1 MKEQI
6 KKALGYK
13 DRALDARADSDLPR
27 ALKLIDKA
35 IDLLEELWSQKGEAI
50 DSAGANASPDERDLV
65 EALAETY
72 GVKGGILRSNGDP
85 ESAVGAYDKG
95 LFFEQHQARKVDNSY
110 NLVQRLANRV
120 LAAPHMV
127 GATEW
132 EVLSKDMWQE
142 LEKSRD
148 ELQRQGISRGNDPW
162 WAADM
167 VTVQLLLSPRD
178 TSHGRQRAQKAYEAF
193 EQLKPKARVYE
204 SALRALEDLGNCL
217 EQVAEG
223 DRSKNLNV
231 IVEQLK
237 DITKQVEDEFEKA
250 KTR

>member
-6 KKALGYK
+6 KKALGFK
-13 DRALDARADSDLPR
+13 DRARDARDEGDLPR

-35 IDLLEELWSQKGEAI
+35 IALLEELWSQKGAAI

-85 ESAVGAYDKG
+85 ASAVDAYDKG
-95 LFFEQHQARKVDNSY
+95 LFFEQHPARKVDNSY
-110 NLVQRLANRV
+110 NLIQRLTNRV
-120 LAAPHMV
+120 LAAPNMV
-127 GATEW
+127 GAPEW
-132 EVLSKDMWQE
+132 NVSSKDMWQE

-162 WAADM
+162 WAADV
-167 VTVQLLLSPRD
+167 VTVQLLLTPQDPSN
-178 TSHGRQRAQKAYEAF
+178 GRQRVQKAYEAF
-193 EQLKPKARVYE
+193 EQLEPKPRVYE
-204 SALRALEDLGNCL
+204 SALRALGDLRNCL

-223 DRSKNLNV
+223 ERSENLKV
-231 IVEQLK
+231 IIGQLK
-237 DITKQVEDEFEKA
+237 DITKQFEDGFEKA

>member
-6 KKALGYK
+6 KKALDYK
-13 DRALDARADSDLPR
+13 DRALDARNDDLPR

-35 IDLLEELWSQKGEAI
+35 IALLEELWSQKGAAI

-85 ESAVGAYDKG
+85 ASAVGAYGKG

-110 NLVQRLANRV
+110 NLVQRLTNRL
-120 LAAPHMV
+120 LAEPNVV
-127 GATEW
+127 G
-132 EVLSKDMWQE
+132 SKEFWQE
-142 LEKSRD
+142 LEQARD
-148 ELQRQGISRGNDPW
+148 ELQRQGTSRGNDPW
-162 WAADM
+162 WAADV
-167 VTVQLLLSPRD
+167 VTVQLLLTPQDPSN
-178 TSHGRQRAQKAYEAF
+178 GKKLVQKAYEAF
-193 EQLKPKARVYE
+193 EKLEPGPGVYE
-204 SALRALEDLGNCL
+204 SAQRALEDLRNSL

-223 DRSKNLNV
+223 ERSEK
-231 IVEQLK
+231 LK
-237 DITKQVEDEFEKA
+237 EFIGHLKGIIKEFDDGFEKA